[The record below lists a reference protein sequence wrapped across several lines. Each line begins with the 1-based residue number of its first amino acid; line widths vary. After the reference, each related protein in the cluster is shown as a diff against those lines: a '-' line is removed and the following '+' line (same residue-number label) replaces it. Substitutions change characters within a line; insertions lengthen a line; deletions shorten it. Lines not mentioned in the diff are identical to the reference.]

1 MQFDHNKVSW
11 IEKIFFSKFT
21 HHYAIYI
28 FPCILQKICSPSSH
42 DWAGQIVGWTSF
54 QVSSMNPA
62 KESIT
67 RVLHLLEPPA
77 RLTGIVASGCGRGSK
92 LLGYPT
98 ANITS
103 DSPAVAQFL
112 EAAETGNSGRQMDTI
127 LISSHFTVSWSLAP
141 SWRNSTRLDVKVFG
155 GFTYTGFYSI

>member
-1 MQFDHNKVSW
+1 M
-11 IEKIFFSKFT
+11 T
-21 HHYAIYI
+21 
-28 FPCILQKICSPSSH
+28 
-42 DWAGQIVGWTSF
+42 
-54 QVSSMNPA
+54 PA

-77 RLTGIVASGCGRGSK
+77 RLTGIVASGFGRGSK

-112 EAAETGNSGRQMDTI
+112 EAAETGVYLGFAQVRYAKECSASKGDREVHPTALSVGVN
-127 LISSHFTVSWSLAP
+127 P
-141 SWRNSTRLDVKVFG
+141 SFNDVKEKLVEA
-155 GFTYTGFYSI
+155 YIMHQ